1 MSKLNKIRAILGM
14 DVKLEQVKTVSGAI
28 LGADAFE
35 PGQAVFI
42 IADGEQVPLP
52 VSNATPYEL
61 EDGRVLEV
69 QEEGIIFSVGNAQEV
84 EPEKEQEMEV
94 EQPAKK
100 VVESTTKETHFNEEK
115 VLFSDEQMA
124 NLKEMFASWYADL
137 TAVEEVEEVEPV
149 KEELSKVEPIKHSPE
164 KQSDKKET
172 VLYATK
178 RKETTRDR
186 IFNKLFNN

>member
-28 LGADAFE
+28 LEADAFE

-42 IADGEQVPLP
+42 IADGDQIPLP
-52 VSNATPYEL
+52 VSNTTPYEL

-164 KQSDKKET
+164 KQSEKKET